1 MFGLGDREM
10 KTYGTNI
17 YMKWPSLWDETSLGR
32 ALVPKLHLNTRKA
45 PAATGFRDE
54 RRGGCSV
61 EKQECTSDVRYA
73 RHFLIHQYRP
83 RQAKQSNI
91 PKAKQSPSQRPTMV
105 RITLDNQP
113 SSLRS
118 PHQLSRQLLLLFIFF
133 AYPLLFLMVQKLK
146 TETKLLATH
155 FVYTCFYWL
164 QHWQMLR
171 SID

>member
-1 MFGLGDREM
+1 MVPAFTWNGQAM
-10 KTYGTNI
+10 
-17 YMKWPSLWDETSLGR
+17 WDETSLGR

-54 RRGGCSV
+54 RRGGCSL
-61 EKQECTSDVRYA
+61 EKQGCTRDVRYA
-73 RHFLIHQYRP
+73 RHFLSHQYRL

-113 SSLRS
+113 FSTS
-118 PHQLSRQLLLLFIFF
+118 HQVWEVPISWAANYYYYYFF
-133 AYPLLFLMVQKLK
+133 VYTLLFLTVQKLK